1 MKKYIVGAL
10 IVAFFVAGGAGA
22 YLVLTNQDRVNE
34 PITSANSSAS
44 NSNTNVDACN
54 ILTESIVKTWI
65 GKEVQKIS
73 TPVATI
79 GSSDNHVSTCNY
91 VATELEES
99 AIETE
104 GPKLSGANLLVYI
117 ARSANGAETNKEQF
131 KQKPENTKPV
141 EGIGD
146 DAFFNPDFRQL
157 HILKGNNWYVL
168 TAFKDSILNSTVE
181 TTTELAKKLKF
192 Q

>member
-22 YLVLTNQDRVNE
+22 FLVLTNQDRVNE
-34 PITSANSSAS
+34 PITSANSSVA
-44 NSNTNVDACN
+44 TGDAKVDACN
-54 ILTESIVKTWI
+54 VLTESIVKKWI
-65 GKEVQKIS
+65 GKEIQKIS

-79 GSSDNHVSTCNY
+79 GSSDNHISTCNY
-91 VATELEES
+91 VATEMPD
-99 AIETE
+99 ANIETE

-117 ARSANGAETNKEQF
+117 ARSANGAQTNKSQF
-131 KQKPENTKPV
+131 KEKPENTQNV

-181 TTTELAKKLKF
+181 TTTELAKKLKL